1 MLKRLFLV
9 GCALLLISGCA
20 SPPEKKVSYD
30 WTAIFANY
38 HAWQWLDGKPVVT
51 DALIGADL
59 TDSFVRRAVTKELE
73 RKGMRL
79 TMKNPDLLINYRG
92 NFEQSV
98 SSEPG
103 VSGYSYA
110 WRWSKKDSGEW
121 EGRSLARGTLVI
133 EMIDSR
139 TKNLVWSGSIS
150 DAVTDPSQMQSQIPA
165 AVRAILDAYPP
176 KVQ

>member
-1 MLKRLFLV
+1 MLKRLLLAGIAIILV
-9 GCALLLISGCA
+9 AGCA
-20 SPPEKKVSYD
+20 SPPKKNVSYD

-38 HAWQWLDGKPVVT
+38 QTWQWLDGKPIVT

-79 TMKNPDLLINYRG
+79 AMKSPDLLVNYRG
-92 NFEQSV
+92 NFEQAV

-103 VSGYSYA
+103 KSGYSYA
-110 WRWSKKDSGEW
+110 WRWSQDDSGEW
-121 EGRSLARGTLVI
+121 TGRSLARGTLLI
-133 EMIDSR
+133 EMIDAR
-139 TKNLVWSGSIS
+139 TKNLVWRGSIS
-150 DAVTDPSQMQSQIPA
+150 DAVTDASQLQSQIPA

-176 KVQ
+176 KVK